1 MALLIRE
8 SNQAPFLQLTKM
20 GGNPL
25 APPNTQW
32 VGCTVCGGWMQFI
45 GQIDLEET
53 AIKEVC
59 ERKQLL
65 LIFMCTNNPGMCDE
79 WDADLGGN
87 AGILVDK
94 TNLTSLE
101 APCDKEE
108 FLLEETLLTLDEC
121 NDSADTYCQFFNQS
135 QNQVCGKIG
144 GEPLWI
150 QTDETPICSCGARM
164 TFVVQLEHSAEVQFG
179 DAGAGYGFVCLV
191 CQQRAKFLFQC
202 C

>member
-1 MALLIRE
+1 MALLMRE
-8 SNQAPFLQLTKM
+8 SNQAPLHQLTKM
-20 GGNPL
+20 GGKPL
-25 APPNTQW
+25 APSNTQW
-32 VGCTVCGGWMQFI
+32 VSCSVCGGWMQFI

-53 AIKEVC
+53 AIKEVS

-65 LIFMCTNNPGMCDE
+65 LIFMCTNNPGGCDE

-87 AGILVDK
+87 AAILVSK
-94 TNLTSLE
+94 TNQTSLE

-121 NDSADTYCQFFNQS
+121 DDSAYTYCQILNQP

-144 GEPLWI
+144 GEPVWI
-150 QTDETPICSCGARM
+150 QADETPICTCGARM
-164 TFVVQLEHSAEVQFG
+164 TFIFQLQYSAEIQFG
-179 DAGAGYGFVCLV
+179 DAGSGYGFVCLV
-191 CQQRAKFLFQC
+191 CQQRAKFLWQC